1 MANDLLSIIR
11 EKKQLIA
18 QTQAELDEAMREL
31 QAATA
36 APVVP
41 PKTSPARRRSRRMAA
56 EIPIARRRRRR
67 TDSSLAW
74 SEAVLNEAGQDLHID
89 EMLKRIEQKF
99 HQKVKK
105 TTLVGNLA
113 RRVKAHDTFYRSAPN
128 TFGLLVFRK
137 EKQLKAG

>member
-1 MANDLLSIIR
+1 MVNDLLSLIR

-18 QTQAELDEAMREL
+18 ETQAELDEAMREL
-31 QAATA
+31 QAEAGA
-36 APVVP
+36 IVLPKIP
-41 PKTSPARRRSRRMAA
+41 PAQRPHNRRM
-56 EIPIARRRRRR
+56 IAGSPRRRRRR

-74 SEAVLNEAGQDLHID
+74 SEAVLNEAGQNLHID

-113 RRVKAHDTFYRSAPN
+113 RRVKVHDTFYRSAPN
-128 TFGLLVFRK
+128 TFGLLALRK
-137 EKQLKAG
+137 EKQLKVG